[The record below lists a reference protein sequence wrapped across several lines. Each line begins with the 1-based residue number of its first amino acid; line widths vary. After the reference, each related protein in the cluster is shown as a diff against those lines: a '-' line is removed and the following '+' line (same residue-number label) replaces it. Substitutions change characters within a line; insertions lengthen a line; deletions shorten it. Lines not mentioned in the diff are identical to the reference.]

1 MTAKRLWEA
10 RMNSQFLRDHLL
22 DFEVIAALGLGALL
36 RYGFGTS
43 WLFAILIGLSAF
55 VLIPLLI
62 FFASHV
68 RMLYISKH
76 IRK

>member
-1 MTAKRLWEA
+1 
-10 RMNSQFLRDHLL
+10 MNSQFLKDHLL

-43 WLFAILIGLSAF
+43 WLFAILLGLSVF
-55 VLIPLLI
+55 VLTPLLML
-62 FFASHV
+62 FATHV
-68 RMLYISKH
+68 RMLYITKH